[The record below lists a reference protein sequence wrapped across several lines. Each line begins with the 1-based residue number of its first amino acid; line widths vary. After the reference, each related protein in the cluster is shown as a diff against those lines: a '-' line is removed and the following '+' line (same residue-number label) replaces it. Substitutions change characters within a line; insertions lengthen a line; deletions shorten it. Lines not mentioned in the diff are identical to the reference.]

1 MIKPV
6 DEIPESRMSAAKSY
20 RQRITDDIQEAID
33 KGIPLFEFVG
43 DYNFKYLAQYAREQ
57 ANRLNRQYVNNVV
70 RKNRER
76 WADRYINSWDYEKI
90 YPIKVS
96 SVKGEKEGE
105 RRVFCKICLDGFEE
119 KLIAAIDARLKA
131 QDESRSRRAKTA
143 LEHCERG
150 ETEE

>member
-6 DEIPESRMSAAKSY
+6 VEIPESRMSAAKSY

-43 DYNFKYLAQYAREQ
+43 DYNYKYLAQYAREQ

-76 WADRYINSWDYEKI
+76 WADRIICSRECNWFRGCVY
-90 YPIKVS
+90 
-96 SVKGEKEGE
+96 GKEFI
-105 RRVFCKICLDGFEE
+105 RR
-119 KLIAAIDARLKA
+119 
-131 QDESRSRRAKTA
+131 
-143 LEHCERG
+143 RG
-150 ETEE
+150 W